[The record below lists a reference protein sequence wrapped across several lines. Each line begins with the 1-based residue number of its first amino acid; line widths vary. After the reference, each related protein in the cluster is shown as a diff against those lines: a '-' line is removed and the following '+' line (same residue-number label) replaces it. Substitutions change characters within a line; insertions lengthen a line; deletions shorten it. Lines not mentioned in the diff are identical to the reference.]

1 MSNNGISPLARSIV
15 TRIVP
20 YEPGKPISEVKREYN
35 LTDVIKLAS
44 NENPLGPSPKV
55 LEAIKQ
61 ALPELKFYPDG
72 AGFYLRRKLSEK
84 YNVPDDMI
92 VLGNGSSELIE
103 LICEAFINP
112 GEGAVIGIYEY
123 FKYRIT
129 MQLMNGFIQWAP
141 MPGLN
146 YDPQAIYSKGDN
158 RTKLIFIANPNN
170 PTGTMLTID
179 ETEWLMERIPP
190 HVIMV
195 FDEAY
200 WEYRNIDLY
209 PNTLQYVKDGRNVI
223 ILRTFS
229 KIYGLAG
236 LRIGYAITTPE
247 IAKALNTVREVFN
260 VNSLG
265 QVAAIA
271 ALDDTDY
278 IARARQMNA
287 DGKRFFYKELN
298 RLGLEYVPS
307 EANFVLI
314 KVNHRGRSVS
324 NPLLGR
330 EVFQRLLK
338 RGVIVRPM
346 DGYGLKEYIRVTIGL
361 PEENEIFFDE
371 LELALD

>member
-1 MSNNGISPLARSIV
+1 MPYTEISPLARPIISQ
-15 TRIVP
+15 IVP
-20 YEPGKPISEVKREYN
+20 YEPGKPISEVQREYRLDN
-35 LTDVIKLAS
+35 VIKLAS
-44 NENPLGPSPKV
+44 NENPLGPSPKA
-55 LEAIKQ
+55 LEAIKN
-61 ALPELKFYPDG
+61 ALPDLKFYPDG
-72 AGFYLRRKLSEK
+72 AGYYLRRKISERF
-84 YNVPDDMI
+84 NIPDNMI

-103 LICEAFINP
+103 LICEAFISP
-112 GEGAVIGIYEY
+112 GDGAVIGIYEY

-129 MQLMNGFIQWAP
+129 MQIMNGLIQWAA

-146 YDPQAIYSKGDN
+146 YDPQALYFKGDD

-179 ETEWLMERIPP
+179 ETDWLMERIPLN
-190 HVIMV
+190 VITV

-209 PNTLQYVKDGRNVI
+209 PNTLQYVKDGRNVV

-271 ALDDTDY
+271 ALEDADY
-278 IARARQMNA
+278 IAKGRQMNA

-307 EANFVLI
+307 KANFVLI
-314 KVNHRGRSVS
+314 KVNPRGRSAA

-330 EVFQRLLK
+330 EVFQQLLK
-338 RGVIVRPM
+338 RGVVVRPM
-346 DGYGLKEYIRVTIGL
+346 DGYGLKEYIRVSIAL
-361 PEENEIFFDE
+361 PDENEIFFDE
-371 LELALD
+371 LELVIG